1 MDPNAKHKSKLI
13 KYKRHACSLS
23 GRRLIIK
30 VNPDNI
36 IEEIENSL
44 PNGVAFTLKHVKV
57 TQSKKKIE
65 VSTSSNSEK
74 NLLEKVEDVVDL
86 EPMIPNIKTICKSQ
100 SEQVFKINRLTLGL
114 EEVTGSN

>member
-1 MDPNAKHKSKLI
+1 
-13 KYKRHACSLS
+13 
-23 GRRLIIK
+23 
-30 VNPDNI
+30 
-36 IEEIENSL
+36 
-44 PNGVAFTLKHVKV
+44 
-57 TQSKKKIE
+57 

-86 EPMIPNIKTICKSQ
+86 ELMIPNIKTICKSQ